1 MKNKIFQYMAMGV
14 AVVGMTACNDF
25 LDRVPQSDI
34 TPSSYFTSEA
44 DLSAYVI
51 NQYTF
56 TSIAPGSYG
65 ISVFGYDN
73 GTDNQAAMSA
83 SSFWQPGVWQVRVVP
98 SRVTRPISATTSA
111 RPT

>member
-56 TSIAPGSYG
+56 TSIAP
-65 ISVFGYDN
+65 VA
-73 GTDNQAAMSA
+73 TASA
-83 SSFWQPGVWQVRVVP
+83 CL
-98 SRVTRPISATTSA
+98 ATIMVQITK
-111 RPT
+111 PL